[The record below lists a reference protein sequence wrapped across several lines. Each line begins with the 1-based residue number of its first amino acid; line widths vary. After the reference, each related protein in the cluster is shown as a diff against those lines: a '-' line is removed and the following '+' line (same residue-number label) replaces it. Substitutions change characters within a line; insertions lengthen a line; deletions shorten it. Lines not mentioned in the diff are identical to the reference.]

1 MSMAQEATPKF
12 CLRGTRNGSP
22 VDVSWSPGSLRGDP
36 PTVDLMLAEL
46 EIAAACHEDP
56 VCDPSLVAIAGDGG
70 TSPLHD
76 PAAAYALAE
85 RILDS
90 IREIAAEPAGLAA
103 ELRRR
108 RTSTTSHRADRRKEQ
123 PGAD

>member
-1 MSMAQEATPKF
+1 MSTAQEATPKF
-12 CLRGTRNGSP
+12 RLRGTRNGSP

-56 VCDPSLVAIAGDGG
+56 VCDPSLAAIVDGG

-76 PAAAYALAE
+76 PRTAYALAE
-85 RILDS
+85 RVLDS
-90 IREIAAEPAGLAA
+90 IREIAAEPPSLAA

-108 RTSTTSHRADRRKEQ
+108 RTSTTIHRADRKEQ

>member
-1 MSMAQEATPKF
+1 MSTAQGATPTF

-46 EIAAACHEDP
+46 EIAAACHGDP
-56 VCDPSLVAIAGDGG
+56 VCDLSLAAIAGDCG

-76 PAAAYALAE
+76 PCTAYALAE
-85 RILDS
+85 RVLDS
-90 IREIAAEPAGLAA
+90 IREVAAEPAGLAA
-103 ELRRR
+103 ELQRR
-108 RTSTTSHRADRRKEQ
+108 RTSTTSHRADRKEQ
-123 PGAD
+123 PGAN